1 MPEGFDKED
10 IIPKFEDFDLD
21 KMIEELRRE
30 PTEEEKKL
38 AQERMKDAEF
48 GGGKFAGL
56 SALMGGMGM
65 GGLAGMM

>member
-1 MPEGFDKED
+1 
-10 IIPKFEDFDLD
+10 
-21 KMIEELRRE
+21 MIEELRRE

-65 GGLAGMM
+65 GGLTGMM